1 MINLFNFGI
10 KTVVHIVIKY
20 GNSQIKMK
28 KKKKKIFQITLNL
41 DSLLKYN
48 KI

>member
-20 GNSQIKMK
+20 DSSQIKMK
-28 KKKKKIFQITLNL
+28 KKSVKLPKT
-41 DSLLKYN
+41 STAR
-48 KI
+48 